1 MARAIVAA
9 FVAAVVFSVVVPA
22 LAEPTTKPA
31 RAAAKSVESSEDS
44 SWYGLETLAVDGAGL
59 LAGGVA
65 AATLD
70 FSRGHEPPKLG
81 LVAAGWYGVGAVGA
95 PAVHYAHGNTGLG
108 MASLGFRSLV
118 PPVTGFFGLIGVCVG
133 RGDFEHDC
141 VVDGYVGGTIFGL
154 ASAAAFDAG
163 LLAWDHPRRDP
174 EPERYWYG
182 AQTLAVDAGTLAFGA
197 YIATREPRTKSGQK
211 IHPALA
217 TWVGAWSFGLF
228 GGPIVHFVHGRWGIG
243 FASFGLRAVAGPLGA
258 VPGLMGYCA
267 ATAGVR
273 GCTETGASW
282 GLLGGLVA
290 IDLLDALVLAHE
302 KVDTKTAS
310 DRQVFVGVGP
320 GTVTLGGYLP

>member
-1 MARAIVAA
+1 MARAIFAA
-9 FVAAVVFSVVVPA
+9 RVAAVA
-22 LAEPTTKPA
+22 LTVATAALGDPKTKPA
-31 RAAAKSVESSEDS
+31 ETEPPGDAT
-44 SWYGLETLAVDGAGL
+44 WYGMQTLAVDGAGL
-59 LAGGVA
+59 LAGGIA

-70 FSRGHEPPKLG
+70 FSPRHEPPTLG
-81 LVAAGWYGVGAVGA
+81 LVAGVWYGVGAVGA
-95 PAVHYAHGNTGLG
+95 PAVHYANGNVGLG
-108 MASLGFRSLV
+108 MASLGFRTLI

-141 VVDGYVGGTIFGL
+141 VVDGYVGGTVFGL
-154 ASAAAFDAG
+154 ASAAAIDAG
-163 LLAWDHPRRDP
+163 LLAWDPPPRKT

-182 AQTLAVDAGTLAFGA
+182 TQTLAVDAGTLAFGA
-197 YIATREPRTKSGQK
+197 YLATREPRTKSGQK

-217 TWVGAWSFGLF
+217 TWVGAWSLGLL
-228 GGPIVHFVHGRWGIG
+228 GGPIVHFVHGRVGMG

-290 IDLLDALVLAHE
+290 IDLLDGLVLAHE
-302 KVDTKTAS
+302 KVDAKQAS
-310 DRQVFVGVGP
+310 AQQVFVGVGP
-320 GTVTLGGYLP
+320 GTLNVGGYW